1 MMFASSDNALRSA
14 MSSATSWRTARS
26 STASGGAPVVAVY
39 RSRLALLQGSGWN
52 EPRVS
57 NPLRCRPAIVP
68 SQSSRCCSRWCAA
81 WSWRVHCS
89 RT

>member
-68 SQSSRCCSRWCAA
+68 SHLPAA
-81 WSWRVHCS
+81 VRADVRPGRGACIAAEL
-89 RT
+89 